1 MGASLGEHLDRE
13 QPTTEQAFRRA
24 VSFTDSSAA
33 AALRPMSSAPDSSA
47 ATAISMFA
55 LALVTIAFNRALRD
69 LKAFAEATC
78 IQAATAALS
87 AGMSYV
93 YGGRNV
99 LRPVPESWT

>member
-1 MGASLGEHLDRE
+1 VGTSLGEHLDRE

-24 VSFTDSSAA
+24 ASFTDSSAA
-33 AALRPMSSAPDSSA
+33 AALRPMSSASDSSA
-47 ATAISMFA
+47 ATAISMVA

-69 LKAFAEATC
+69 LTAFAEATC

-99 LRPVPESWT
+99 LRPVPESWK